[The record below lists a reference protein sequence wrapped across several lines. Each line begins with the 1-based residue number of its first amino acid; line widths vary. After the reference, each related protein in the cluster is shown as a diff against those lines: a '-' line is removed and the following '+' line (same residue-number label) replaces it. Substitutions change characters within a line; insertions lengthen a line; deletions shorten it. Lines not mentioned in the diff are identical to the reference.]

1 MAIFLL
7 VRHGQNDMVGVKLAG
22 RLPGVHLNGKG
33 NAQARQLAA
42 NLAHLPIK
50 AIHASPL
57 DRARETAEPIARI
70 HNLPVEINEGLQE
83 IDFGTWQ
90 GKSIKQLRRR
100 KLWKEVQ
107 EHPSG
112 FCFPDGETFAEAQS
126 RISGTLQTLSKTYA
140 EKDIVVCVGHS
151 DSIRL
156 AVAHFLGMPLDAFQR
171 LRIDT
176 ASVTVLYLND
186 NTIHFAA
193 INVTHNFLGLA
204 ADLQ

>member
-22 RLPGVHLNGKG
+22 RLPGVHLNDKG
-33 NAQARQLAA
+33 TAQARQLAA

-83 IDFGTWQ
+83 IDFGAWQ

-112 FCFPDGETFAEAQS
+112 FCFPDGETFTEAQS

-140 EKDIVVCVGHS
+140 EKDIIVCVGHS
-151 DSIRL
+151 DAIRL

-176 ASVTVLYLND
+176 ASVTALYLND
-186 NTIHFAA
+186 SAIHFAA
-193 INVTHNFLGLA
+193 INVTHDFFGLA
-204 ADLQ
+204 AGLQ